1 MNDKL
6 LEDVHEYIYLGGKDN
21 WWWLWRRNDCHMHP
35 KQSQNL
41 QGQHLQYSHVHTG
54 LEDHQD
60 HKTETQGVSEVLLPH
75 PEDFPT
81 HHNLQWSRSDYQK
94 ENFCEPWFKWGGPT
108 ETWWRIIRKEFK
120 NQGLTANTGCQLSSA
135 TPAPPLELSFIGTIF
150 VAWNGRVGQLPAGDI
165 ASVWTSGVWFP
176 HWALQF
182 LSSLWVK
189 CVSMGV
195 NIC

>member
-1 MNDKL
+1 MTSSWRMYTNISILEEKTTDGDCEEEMIATCTQSKVRIFKGNIFSILMYTQCWKTTKTIKQKL
-6 LEDVHEYIYLGGKDN
+6 KVFQKCFCRILKIFQPIIISNEV
-21 WWWLWRRNDCHMHP
+21 
-35 KQSQNL
+35 
-41 QGQHLQYSHVHTG
+41 
-54 LEDHQD
+54 
-60 HKTETQGVSEVLLPH
+60 GV
-75 PEDFPT
+75 T
-81 HHNLQWSRSDYQK
+81 TKK

-108 ETWWRIIRKEFK
+108 ETWWRIIGKEFK

-150 VAWNGRVGQLPAGDI
+150 VAWNGRVGQLAAGDI
-165 ASVWTSGVWFP
+165 ASVWTSWVWFP

-189 CVSMGV
+189 CVSMCV